1 MPYELYVDM
10 FTSQEAAGPE
20 EEKEESRLIWRGSD
34 EFFTK
39 KRMAVFI
46 SSVCRECPYFL
57 LFLFISYVT
66 SLPQFY

>member
-1 MPYELYVDM
+1 MPHELYVEM
-10 FTSQEAAGPE
+10 FTSQEAVGPE
-20 EEKEESRLIWRGSD
+20 KKDESRLIWRGAD

-46 SSVCRECPYFL
+46 SSVCRECPCFL
-57 LFLFISYVT
+57 LFLFITYVT

>member
-1 MPYELYVDM
+1 MPYELYVEM
-10 FTSQEAAGPE
+10 FTSQEAVGP
-20 EEKEESRLIWRGSD
+20 EEKEESRLIWRGAD

-46 SSVCRECPYFL
+46 SSVCRECHYFL
-57 LFLFISYVT
+57 LFLFISYVI